1 VTAQPRIMPRRRS
14 DEEDDDDYEPVYR
27 GGRNYEGPGASF
39 ADGAGDFF
47 DAVKKGAGELAEGIK
62 ETTLSLTEKVGQ
74 EVEKVTRQW
83 DGKDEEQRQPQPG
96 WQQRSGDSRKVT
108 DEVSGSRR
116 MLGNMPPGCFCD
128 MRGYACPIHRGQE
141 AWRFSQDFRSH
152 VQHNVDP
159 DNASARAVGIAG
171 GDAKII
177 KEVVMVASTAIKVDS
192 ASQRWKSAVGVGRG
206 GTDSSG
212 RSPPSSDSTRA
223 DPTDRYDPHPTHQ
236 SPSEGSVPRQSATGA
251 DSGRRGELDEIM
263 AQLCSMG
270 FDPDRVARALEA
282 RPNLEGATNLL
293 LDDPH
298 SDKPAAL
305 TRLPNEGS
313 MGAVMGAL
321 PTGWHACTDPT
332 HNRTYFYNTVT
343 QQSQW
348 IRPIAAAAVP
358 FEAMPTMSTAGASV
372 AEISPTT
379 RKTQAMA
386 AGAQFGGVGDMAAN
400 MGLRVGKWGPG

>member
-1 VTAQPRIMPRRRS
+1 MPRRRS

-223 DPTDRYDPHPTHQ
+223 DPTD
-236 SPSEGSVPRQSATGA
+236 
-251 DSGRRGELDEIM
+251 SGR
-263 AQLCSMG
+263 A
-270 FDPDRVARALEA
+270 
-282 RPNLEGATNLL
+282 
-293 LDDPH
+293 
-298 SDKPAAL
+298 PAAS
-305 TRLPNEGS
+305 R
-313 MGAVMGAL
+313 
-321 PTGWHACTDPT
+321 
-332 HNRTYFYNTVT
+332 
-343 QQSQW
+343 
-348 IRPIAAAAVP
+348 
-358 FEAMPTMSTAGASV
+358 
-372 AEISPTT
+372 
-379 RKTQAMA
+379 
-386 AGAQFGGVGDMAAN
+386 
-400 MGLRVGKWGPG
+400 